1 MKNFKKQNGITLVA
15 LVVTIIVLLILA
27 GVSLS
32 LVAGENG
39 ILGRATKAADE
50 TIKSSAQEEA
60 SLLISD
66 IVADYY
72 EKKYVSDNTTDKTAV
87 ESGIKTF
94 ILTNLNPA
102 KKTDSGYEVSASTI
116 EDEVTVTVKDKN
128 EKTIITGKLTD
139 NGGIQEWIEDNAP
152 ATPSTG
158 E

>member
-60 SLLISD
+60 SLLIAD
-66 IVADYY
+66 IVAEYY
-72 EKKYVSDNTTDKTAV
+72 EKKYVSDNAADKAEV
-87 ESGIKTF
+87 EQGVKDF
-94 ILTNLNPA
+94 ILAQLDPA
-102 KKTDSGYEVSASTI
+102 KTTDSGYEVSASGDKVI
-116 EDEVTVTVKDKN
+116 VNDKN
-128 EKTIITGKLTD
+128 GKKIITGTINLK
-139 NGGIQEWIEDNAP
+139 GGVENWTTEDNAP